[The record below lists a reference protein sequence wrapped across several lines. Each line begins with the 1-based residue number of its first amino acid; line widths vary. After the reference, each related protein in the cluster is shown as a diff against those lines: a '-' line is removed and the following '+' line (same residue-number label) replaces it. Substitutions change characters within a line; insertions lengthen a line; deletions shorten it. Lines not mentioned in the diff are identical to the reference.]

1 MWPSARLTDL
11 LGIEHPIIQAPML
24 GSATPDLAAAVS
36 NAGGMGSLGFGAG
49 TVEAV
54 EQALAAMRA
63 RTNAPFN
70 LNFFM
75 PDGPPQTPAARA
87 AMRER
92 LAPFYHDL
100 GAGDVPDPPTQP
112 PRTGIAADLV
122 DLLLRERPAVVSF
135 HFGLPGEDVV
145 RRLRGTGTRVIATAT
160 TVAEARALEA
170 GGVDAIIAQGWEAGG
185 HRGSHRRTLPGD
197 GVGTMALVP
206 QVVDAV
212 RVPVIAA
219 GGIGDGRGIAAAF
232 ALGACGV
239 QMGTA
244 FLSCPEAA
252 TDERRRVLLRQATDT
267 DTMVTDAVSG
277 RSARAVR
284 SRYAEVMAPFAGQ
297 MAPYPDMYAFSGP
310 LEEASMGRADEIA
323 SFHLYG
329 QAAALNREIP
339 AGDLLR
345 ALVGEAMERMTR
357 LAGW

>member
-160 TVAEARALEA
+160 TVAEARASGGGRRGRDHRAGMGGGRTSRFAPADAA
-170 GGVDAIIAQGWEAGG
+170 GGRRGHDGACAAGG
-185 HRGSHRRTLPGD
+185 RRGAGAGNRSGRNRRRAGNCGGLCAGRVRRSDGD
-197 GVGTMALVP
+197 GV
-206 QVVDAV
+206 
-212 RVPVIAA
+212 PVLP
-219 GGIGDGRGIAAAF
+219 RG
-232 ALGACGV
+232 C
-239 QMGTA
+239 
-244 FLSCPEAA
+244 
-252 TDERRRVLLRQATDT
+252 DR
-267 DTMVTDAVSG
+267 
-277 RSARAVR
+277 
-284 SRYAEVMAPFAGQ
+284 
-297 MAPYPDMYAFSGP
+297 
-310 LEEASMGRADEIA
+310 
-323 SFHLYG
+323 
-329 QAAALNREIP
+329 
-339 AGDLLR
+339 
-345 ALVGEAMERMTR
+345 
-357 LAGW
+357 